1 MKKALSILLA
11 VVLVLGCL
19 PLGFVSA
26 ENTYGDNL
34 IAGFTSD
41 FTNTSPDTAEPI
53 TSNFG
58 DAWQQNATSTTAH
71 GGGGWKI
78 PQWNGW
84 KSGSIYEKYVKIEV
98 TGLKTNTTYLYEM
111 SYGSNYATDVTSVYV
126 KGDESNTLILSDRT
140 RTTITNP
147 VAAGGCS
154 TWVDLAL
161 TFTTNST
168 DTDYVI
174 QFQPINTGSNA
185 GGDQYVFSDLSLRE
199 VLVPLYN
206 VSASVQGGGL
216 ATVSKLSAYEGES
229 VTFTATPARAEEFQ
243 GWYVGEELV
252 STANPYTATVGAAN
266 LALTAKFTSNNLI
279 ANHVKNNGYT
289 LVGNWTGCDFA
300 DGTGSTVSGGK
311 TWIFQYGGYGMYI
324 GSGSF
329 QGTENLNDGLLIE
342 VDNLKANTKYNLIY
356 ANGYDWYLD
365 LVKVAVWD
373 EATQAYVAAGEITGG
388 TNTASSG
395 YYTAADYTFVTGD
408 AGKYALYISI
418 KGGKGSAHRAIS
430 GRDAWDGVTFSDAA
444 LTEVAATVSAT
455 AEGNGTATAS
465 ASVASSG
472 QNVTFT
478 AVPNHYET
486 FNGWYNGSQKVS
498 ANLVYT
504 TVVTED
510 LALVAKFS
518 DITTSEKNLVKDFT
532 RNNGINYTYTDWCND
547 LSGANTRYGGY
558 GLKFGNGNLN
568 SENGV
573 IFNVTGLKP
582 YTVYKFGFSHNG
594 DHYML
599 LDSVTSVTGV
609 ASVITESVNP
619 KNTGWIGVDSTFVT
633 GSETAYAIK
642 VAALNH
648 SKNDSHRPEDGDW
661 SEVIVSDFVLVEYK
675 EMTDNTVVTA
685 GFTSSTANDETR
697 TGVSMRKAEGET
709 LQALRFKNTIDADT
723 LAKKELAENG
733 YTLVEYGSITMR
745 TEYLDGAELV
755 LTDTINSHAVLKG
768 VAFDANTD
776 IRFADNA
783 DGSIT
788 FTAALYNI
796 GKSSGS
802 DDIDYNVWGK
812 SYTLR
817 AYALFR
823 NAAGAEV
830 VVYGE
835 EASACVFDIMA
846 AIQAGDNQADKDYV
860 ATLLENADI
869 ADAYRVYTE
878 Q

>member
-19 PLGFVSA
+19 PLTFASA
-26 ENTYGDNL
+26 DGTLGENLAANYIRDDANGGQVTWN
-34 IAGFTSD
+34 FTD
-41 FTNTSPDTAEPI
+41 CWN
-53 TSNFG
+53 N
-58 DAWQQNATSTTAH
+58 NATSVSAH
-71 GGGGWKI
+71 GGYGWKI

-84 KSGSIYEKYVKIEV
+84 NSGSIYDKYILISAS
-98 TGLKTNTTYLYEM
+98 GLETDTTYQF
-111 SYGSNYATDVTSVYV
+111 GFSNGGGYQTEVVAVYAA
-126 KGDESNTLILSDRT
+126 GDESNTLSLFNASRST
-140 RTTITNP
+140 VASPVYTNYLWED
-147 VAAGGCS
+147 V
-154 TWVDLAL
+154 TVD
-161 TFTTNST
+161 FTTDSSN
-168 DTDYVI
+168 TDYVI
-174 QFQPINTGSNA
+174 KLQPTASRGRNT
-185 GGDQYVFSDLSLRE
+185 DEFSFADLTLRKYLD
-199 VLVPLYN
+199 VLYDVT
-206 VSASVQGGGL
+206 ATVQGNGNVVSSKTS
-216 ATVSKLSAYEGES
+216 ATEGES
-229 VTFTATPARAEEFQ
+229 VTFTATAARAEEFQ
-243 GWYVGEELV
+243 GWCVGEELV
-252 STANPYTATVGAAN
+252 STANPYTVTVGAAD

-300 DGTGSTVSGGK
+300 DGIGSTVSGGK
-311 TWIFQYGGYGMYI
+311 TWKFQYGGYGMYI

-329 QGTENLNDGLLIE
+329 QGTENFNDGLLIE

-418 KGGKGSAHRAIS
+418 KGGKGSAHRAIG

-444 LTEVAATVSAT
+444 LLEVAATISAT

-498 ANLVYT
+498 ADLVYT
-504 TVVTED
+504 TAVTAD
-510 LALVAKFS
+510 IALVAKFTT
-518 DITTSEKNLVKDFT
+518 ITTSEKNLVKDFT
-532 RNNGINYTYTDWCND
+532 RTNGIEFTYTDWCND

-558 GLKFGNGNLN
+558 GLKFGNGNLS

-642 VAALNH
+642 VSALNH

-661 SEVIVSDFVLVEYK
+661 GEVIVSDFVLVEYE
-675 EMTDNTVVTA
+675 EMTGNTIVSA

-745 TEYLDGAELV
+745 DEFLSGAELV
-755 LTDTINSHAVLKG
+755 LTDTINSRPVLKG

-776 IRFADNA
+776 IRFAENA

-788 FTAALYNI
+788 FTGALYNI
-796 GKSSGS
+796 GKSVGS
-802 DDIDYNVWGK
+802 DEIDYSVWGK
-812 SYTLR
+812 AYTLR
-817 AYALFR
+817 AYAIFR
-823 NAAGAEV
+823 NAAGAEI
-830 VVYGE
+830 VVYGDQVS
-835 EASACVFDIMA
+835 ASVFDVMA

-860 ATLLENADI
+860 SGLLENTEI